1 MVADFSAAQNY
12 TDLNGLAS
20 LKAGARE
27 QTPEA
32 LRETARQFEALFLQ
46 MMLKSMRDAS
56 GMNEGSLLDND
67 QTRFY
72 REMYDKQIAL
82 KLSQGGGIG
91 LADVVYR
98 QLGGEPG
105 TAAAT
110 ASATVV
116 PPGFSQRLAAV
127 TAVSESASPAQTPVR
142 AAGEDQPVVD
152 WRPESP
158 QQFVED
164 LWPHARRAAPELG
177 VKPGV
182 LIAQAALESGWGQH
196 QIRFGDERPSFNLF
210 GIKADSRW
218 DGDRVGVSTLEYRD
232 GVAQR
237 ERAEFRAYDSLG
249 AAFDD
254 YVDFIKS
261 NPRYGEALA
270 SASSDEGY
278 VTGLARAGYATDPRY
293 ADKILSILER
303 PEFSSDLSA
312 RAEEG
317 LKDSGP
323 APLT

>member
-12 TDLNGLAS
+12 TDLNGLAA
-20 LKAGARE
+20 LKRGARDRS
-27 QTPEA
+27 PEA

-46 MMLKSMRDAS
+46 MMLKSMRDAAGS
-56 GMNEGSLLDND
+56 NEDSLLDND

-127 TAVSESASPAQTPVR
+127 TAVPESPSATATSVVS
-142 AAGEDQPVVD
+142 DQRVD

-164 LWPHARRAAPELG
+164 LWPHARRAGKELG
-177 VKPGV
+177 VNPGV
-182 LIAQAALESGWGQH
+182 LIAQAALESGWGKH

-210 GIKADSRW
+210 GIKADGRW
-218 DGDRVGVSTLEYRD
+218 DGERVGVSTLEYRD

-237 ERAEFRAYDSLG
+237 ERAEFRAYESIG

-254 YVDFIKS
+254 YVDFIQS

-270 SASSDEGY
+270 AAGSEQGY

-293 ADKILSILER
+293 ADKILSILDR
-303 PEFSSDLSA
+303 PEFSREVSA
-312 RAEEG
+312 RAEKG
-317 LKDSGP
+317 LKDSDP